1 MPKVT
6 IRNAFKILIFINI
19 ISILF
24 LCGTIL
30 FQSLASSKLTAAHER
45 RYQSYLL
52 AAELRQSSDDLTRL
66 GRTYVVTGDVSYKNQ
81 YMKILDIRN
90 GKAPRP
96 IDYNRIYWDF
106 VADGVSEPRPPGE
119 AVPLTDLMKRAGFS
133 DDEFAPWQKSKANSD
148 GLVNMEVEAMNLV
161 EAKTATPEAHLA
173 NREKAISMLHSPLY
187 HHYKAQIMRPVD
199 DFFGLL
205 EARTQKE
212 VTAAQTLYN
221 TAFTW
226 CLLAAGLVAA
236 TVTFFA
242 LFISARVLGG
252 LSGLKS
258 ALNQIV
264 QGQNPQSIPGMNRTD
279 EIGEMAAA
287 VVAFRDA
294 SRDRK
299 RLEDEAAVSNQKNEQ
314 RLSELEASHER
325 ATREQVL
332 VLQQMET
339 ALGQLSN
346 GVLTHRIDK
355 QFPHELEKLRHDFN
369 VAAENLETL
378 IQRVLDSA
386 QIISAGSND
395 ITNTADNLAS
405 RTEQQAASLEET
417 TAAVALVT
425 TTVRKTAEGAEAA
438 RAVVGKAVADAAAS
452 RAVVERA
459 VKAMSAI
466 ETSSREINQ
475 IIGVIDEIAFQTNLL
490 ALNAGVEAARAGDA
504 GRGFAVV
511 ASEVRALAQRS
522 AEAAKEIKNLIST
535 STQGVE
541 EGVKM
546 VDQAGQALQHIADQV
561 ADVNSIVGE
570 ISTAT
575 REQAKTL
582 HEVNATVARIDQ
594 MTQQSAAMVEESTA
608 ASHNLASEA
617 RTLTSLTMNFKVA
630 KLASDRRTPSRYA
643 A

>member
-1 MPKVT
+1 
-6 IRNAFKILIFINI
+6 
-19 ISILF
+19 
-24 LCGTIL
+24 
-30 FQSLASSKLTAAHER
+30 
-45 RYQSYLL
+45 
-52 AAELRQSSDDLTRL
+52 
-66 GRTYVVTGDVSYKNQ
+66 
-81 YMKILDIRN
+81 MKILDIRN

-96 IDYNRIYWDF
+96 ISYNRIYWDF
-106 VADGVSEPRPPGE
+106 VADGVAEPRPLGE
-119 AVPLTDLMKRAGFS
+119 AVALTDLMKRAGFS
-133 DDEFAPWQKSKANSD
+133 DDEFAQLQKAKANSD

-161 EAKTATPEAHLA
+161 EAKTASPEEHMT
-173 NREKAISMLHSPLY
+173 NREKAIDMLHSPLY

-205 EARTQKE
+205 ENRTQAE
-212 VTAAQTLYN
+212 VKTAQALYN
-221 TAFTW
+221 TAFIL
-226 CLLAAGLVAA
+226 CLFAVGLVAV

-242 LFISARVLGG
+242 LFINSRVLGG
-252 LSGLKS
+252 LGGLKT

-264 QGQNPQSIPGMNRTD
+264 QGQNPQTIPGMNRTD
-279 EIGEMAAA
+279 EIGEMAQA

-299 RLEDEAAVSNQKNEQ
+299 RLEDEASVSYQKNQQ
-314 RLSELEASHER
+314 RLDELEASHER
-325 ATREQVL
+325 ATREQVQ
-332 VLQQMET
+332 VLQQMEG

-346 GVLTHRIDK
+346 GVLTHRISNP
-355 QFPHELEKLRHDFN
+355 FPQGLEKLRQDFN
-369 VAAENLETL
+369 LAAENLETL

-417 TAAVALVT
+417 TAAVSLVT
-425 TTVRKTAEGAEAA
+425 ATVRKTAEGAEAA
-438 RAVVGKAVADAAAS
+438 RSVVGQAVSDASAS
-452 RAVVERA
+452 RAIVDRA

-490 ALNAGVEAARAGDA
+490 ALNAGVEAARAGEA

-522 AEAAKEIKNLIST
+522 AEAAKEIKSLIST

-561 ADVNSIVGE
+561 ADVNAIVEE

-575 REQAKTL
+575 REQARTL
-582 HEVNATVARIDQ
+582 HEVNTTVARIDQ
-594 MTQQSAAMVEESTA
+594 MTQQNAAMVEESTA

-617 RTLTSLTMNFKVA
+617 RTLTSLTMNFKVG
-630 KLASDRRTPSRYA
+630 KPASDRRTNPRYA

>member
-133 DDEFAPWQKSKANSD
+133 DDEFAQLQKAKANSD

-258 ALNQIV
+258 AINQIV

>member
-6 IRNAFKILIFINI
+6 IRNVFKILIFINI

-133 DDEFAPWQKSKANSD
+133 DDEFAQLQKAKANSD

-264 QGQNPQSIPGMNRTD
+264 QGQNPQFIPGMNRTD

-314 RLSELEASHER
+314 RLSELEARHER

-630 KLASDRRTPSRYA
+630 KLAADRRTPSRYA

>member
-1 MPKVT
+1 
-6 IRNAFKILIFINI
+6 
-19 ISILF
+19 
-24 LCGTIL
+24 
-30 FQSLASSKLTAAHER
+30 
-45 RYQSYLL
+45 
-52 AAELRQSSDDLTRL
+52 
-66 GRTYVVTGDVSYKNQ
+66 
-81 YMKILDIRN
+81 MKILDIRN

-96 IDYNRIYWDF
+96 IHYNRIYWDF
-106 VADGVSEPRPPGE
+106 VADGVADPRPLGE
-119 AVPLTDLMKRAGFS
+119 AVALTDLMKQAGFS
-133 DDEFAPWQKSKANSD
+133 DDEFAQLQKAKANSD

-161 EAKTATPEAHLA
+161 EAKTATPEQHLA
-173 NREKAISMLHSPLY
+173 NREKAIDMLHSPLY

-199 DFFGLL
+199 DFFSLL
-205 EARTQKE
+205 ENRTQTE
-212 VTAAQTLYN
+212 VKAAQTLYN
-221 TAFTW
+221 TAFIL
-226 CLLAAGLVAA
+226 CLAAVGFVAV
-236 TVTFFA
+236 TITFFA
-242 LFISARVLGG
+242 FFISSRVLGG

-258 ALNQIV
+258 ALGQIV
-264 QGQNPQSIPGMNRTD
+264 QGQNPQTIPGMDRTD
-279 EIGEMAAA
+279 EIGEMAQA

-294 SRDRK
+294 SRDRR
-299 RLEDEAAVSNQKNEQ
+299 RLEDEASVSYQKNQQ

-325 ATREQVL
+325 ATREQVQ
-332 VLQQMET
+332 VLQQMEA

-346 GVLTHRIDK
+346 GVLTHRIENP
-355 QFPHELEKLRHDFN
+355 FPQGLETLRQDFN

-417 TAAVALVT
+417 TAAVSLVT
-425 TTVRKTAEGAEAA
+425 ATVRKTAEGAEAA
-438 RAVVGKAVADAAAS
+438 RSVVGQAVSDASAS
-452 RAVVERA
+452 RAIVDRA

-490 ALNAGVEAARAGDA
+490 ALNAGVEAARAGEA

-541 EGVKM
+541 EGVRM

-561 ADVNSIVGE
+561 ADVNAIVEE

-582 HEVNATVARIDQ
+582 HEVNTTVARIDQ
-594 MTQQSAAMVEESTA
+594 MTQQNAAMVEESTA

-617 RTLTSLTMNFKVA
+617 RTLSGLTMNFKVG
-630 KLASDRRTPSRYA
+630 KPASNRRTTARSA

>member
-1 MPKVT
+1 
-6 IRNAFKILIFINI
+6 
-19 ISILF
+19 
-24 LCGTIL
+24 
-30 FQSLASSKLTAAHER
+30 LASSKLTAAHER

-133 DDEFAPWQKSKANSD
+133 DDEFAQLQKAKANSD

-264 QGQNPQSIPGMNRTD
+264 QGQNPQFIPGMNRTD

-314 RLSELEASHER
+314 RLSELEARHER

-630 KLASDRRTPSRYA
+630 KLAADRRTPSRYA